1 MNYKKELTKAMQ
13 MLSNDERVIFI
24 GQNLIYKGNIMFETL
39 EGVPLEKRIELPIM
53 EDAQLGI
60 SIGLSLEGYIPLSIF
75 PRMDFLIIATNQLV
89 NHLDK
94 IEEMSSGRFK
104 PKVIIRTM
112 VGATKP
118 LYPGLQHCSDYTKVL
133 RHFLK
138 NINVVKLTEVE
149 QIMNAYKRALVSER
163 STILIEMGDLY

>member
-39 EGVPLEKRIELPIM
+39 KGVPLEKRIELPIM

-118 LYPGLQHCSDYTKVL
+118 LYPGLQHCSDYTEVF
-133 RHFLK
+133 RRFLK
-138 NINVVKLTEVE
+138 NIDVVKLTEVE
-149 QIMNAYKRALVSER
+149 QIVDAYKRALGSER